1 LEDLKETDRI
11 NNWSRIAVGV
21 MDLYNKLG
29 PEVEYAG
36 KLRSDNKHCTCVH
49 VIKGCE
55 ANLRCRRK

>member
-11 NNWSRIAVGV
+11 SNWSRTAVGI

-36 KLRSDNKHCTCVH
+36 KLKSENKHCTCVN
-49 VIKGCE
+49 VRQI
-55 ANLRCRRK
+55 